1 MKPDRR
7 TALDQCQTLDD
18 MLRWADGDE
27 DALLSAQDE
36 LETQMKLIGSAVPPP
51 YQTYK
56 LIELA
61 LYRYKHPLNKTPT
74 DIDGSIV
81 VQFYGGCVDGM
92 LRQIPAN
99 VYRFRIARP
108 PALPMRLWTATTIPQ
123 TPMDEIPEE
132 EYRLETHVDQIMR
145 TYEKRMVLK

>member
-27 DALLSAQDE
+27 DALLRAQDE
-36 LETQMKLIGSAVPPP
+36 LETQMKRIGSAIPPP

-56 LIELA
+56 LVNSA
-61 LYRYKHPLNKTPT
+61 LYRYKHPLNKTPI
-74 DIDGSIV
+74 DRDGSIV
-81 VQFYGGCVDGM
+81 VQFYGGYADGM

-99 VYRFRIARP
+99 MYSFRIARP
-108 PALPMRLWTATTIPQ
+108 PDFTMRLWTATTIPP
-123 TPMDEIPEE
+123 TSP
-132 EYRLETHVDQIMR
+132 V
-145 TYEKRMVLK
+145 